1 MSEAGEVA
9 EGKSVDVGTSGR
21 RDGSW
26 LLSKCAGR
34 QKRGNAGGDAE
45 TPWLRPETFGSVSC
59 VVTAYICLVTREGLN
74 FRRHLCQIY

>member
-1 MSEAGEVA
+1 MSEAGDVA

-26 LLSKCAGR
+26 LLSKCAGG

-45 TPWLRPETFGSVSC
+45 TPLLRPEWLGHLALF
-59 VVTAYICLVTREGLN
+59 LVLLLLTYVWLQEKV
-74 FRRHLCQIY
+74 